1 MRLRFADYVNLW
13 GIAFIPPNL
22 KHPVGWIS
30 YCLRMLQLRQILGGS
45 QGGWYVS
52 IRGVSAGLALALALS
67 YTKVLGVDRRSI
79 LAFVMISALLLTFLL
94 TSGISLALRNKSA
107 AEIKDEEFF
116 GFLFLVIL
124 AGLLVAT
131 MNCGLLF
138 IYSNTKSEIPAPI
151 YVVCFLYSFF
161 ACVNMGYQDALLAIG
176 NLKLATFFEIATVL
190 VQIFS
195 LVFFVTVSQ
204 TSLIVSVFIAFIFS
218 HVLISFSTGVVF
230 FATLSIDLG
239 KLLQGM
245 QSILSQS
252 QNQHLFGI
260 ANSLV
265 DRVDRFLIG
274 LLLPISFLAKYSLLT
289 SIIAFSRFLPDAVV
303 KLNLSR
309 HHQGKI
315 QENINLSTRNI
326 SMVVFA
332 GTLLTLTAQLFLNL
346 VFGPEWLLP
355 YSVGFIFTAQEILRG
370 AYQIKAIKLI
380 AVGGKK
386 AMAGISLLLIT
397 LSVSLITIGTA
408 FIGIWGAPTAMVF
421 VYLILIISINARL
434 KKISNVY

>member
-1 MRLRFADYVNLW
+1 MLR
-13 GIAFIPPNL
+13 
-22 KHPVGWIS
+22 
-30 YCLRMLQLRQILGGS
+30 LRQILGGS
-45 QGGWYVS
+45 QGGWFVS

-67 YTKVLGVDRRSI
+67 YTKVLGVDKRSI
-79 LAFVMISALLLTFLL
+79 LAFVMISALLLTYLL

-107 AEIKDEEFF
+107 PDIKDEEFF

-124 AGLLVAT
+124 AGFLVAII
-131 MNCGLLF
+131 NCGLLF
-138 IYSNTKSEIPAPI
+138 IYSHTKAEIPAPI

-161 ACVNMGYQDALLAIG
+161 ACVNMGYQDALLAIQ

-195 LVFFVTVSQ
+195 LIFFVTVSQ

-218 HVLISFSTGVVF
+218 HVLISFSTGAVF
-230 FATLSIDLG
+230 LATLSIDFR

-252 QNQHLFGI
+252 RNQHLFGI
-260 ANSLV
+260 ANGIV

-274 LLLPISFLAKYSLLT
+274 LILPISFLAKYSLLT
-289 SIIAFSRFLPDAVV
+289 SIIAFSRFFPDAAV
-303 KLNLSR
+303 KLNLLR
-309 HHQGKI
+309 HHQGKT
-315 QENINLSTRNI
+315 QKNITLSTGTI
-326 SMVVFA
+326 LMVVFA
-332 GTLLTLTAQLFLNL
+332 GIFFTLVAQLFMKL
-346 VFGPEWLLP
+346 VFGQEWLLP

-370 AYQIKAIKLI
+370 VYQINAVKLI

-386 AMAGISLLLIT
+386 AMTSISVQLII
-397 LSVSLITIGTA
+397 LSVSLIAIGTA

-421 VYLILIISINARL
+421 VYLILIFSINAKL
-434 KKISNVY
+434 KEITNVD